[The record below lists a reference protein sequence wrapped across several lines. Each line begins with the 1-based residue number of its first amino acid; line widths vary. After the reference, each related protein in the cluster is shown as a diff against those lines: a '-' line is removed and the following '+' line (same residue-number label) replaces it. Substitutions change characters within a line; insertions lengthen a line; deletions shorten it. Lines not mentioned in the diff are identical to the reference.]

1 MSLFLGM
8 ELEEP
13 TTPAA
18 GCDDFLA
25 FETIKSDLDEA
36 FLRNPAVELC
46 VDSTLGVVCGV
57 KWPLFA
63 EERGANLASSTNYNS
78 ASRA

>member
-1 MSLFLGM
+1 MSLFLGV

-13 TTPAA
+13 AALAA
-18 GCDDFLA
+18 GCDGFLA
-25 FETIKSDLDEA
+25 FETIKSDLDEE
-36 FLRNPAVELC
+36 FPRNPTVGLC
-46 VDSTLGVVCGV
+46 VGSTLGAVRGV
-57 KWPLFA
+57 KQPLFV